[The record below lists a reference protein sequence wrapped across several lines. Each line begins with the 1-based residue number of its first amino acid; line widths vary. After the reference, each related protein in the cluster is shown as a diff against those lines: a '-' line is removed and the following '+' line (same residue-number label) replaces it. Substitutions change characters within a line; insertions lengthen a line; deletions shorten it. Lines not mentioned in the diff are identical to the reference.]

1 MQDYLCQGLAYLEY
15 LILPIYGQI
24 NTATASSCVRIKEL
38 FIPEGYTTIY
48 AGFQSLEG
56 VEIIVIP
63 TTVTSMWYN
72 VFTNSYNLKVII
84 MQTAT
89 PPTITGASVFAGL
102 HPSARIYVPVGSLA
116 AYQAAT
122 NWSGLTIPIL
132 EMTEENKSKYS
143 DEW

>member
-1 MQDYLCQGLAYLEY
+1 
-15 LILPIYGQI
+15 
-24 NTATASSCVRIKEL
+24 
-38 FIPEGYTTIY
+38 
-48 AGFQSLEG
+48 
-56 VEIIVIP
+56 
-63 TTVTSMWYN
+63 
-72 VFTNSYNLKVII
+72 

-89 PPTITGASVFAGL
+89 PPAITGASVFAGL
-102 HPSARIYVPVGSLA
+102 HPSARIYVTIGSLA